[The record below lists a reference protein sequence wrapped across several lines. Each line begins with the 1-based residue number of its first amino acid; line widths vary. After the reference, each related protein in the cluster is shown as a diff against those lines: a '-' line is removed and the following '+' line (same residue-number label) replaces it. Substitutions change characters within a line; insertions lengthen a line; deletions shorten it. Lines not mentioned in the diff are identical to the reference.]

1 MSTPEK
7 VIIRLMATG
16 NAPILKTSVFKL
28 SSTHQFSHL
37 ISFIRR
43 QLSLK
48 DSESLFCYI
57 NSSFAPT
64 PDERIDGLYKCFG
77 IDGSLTINY
86 SLGKA
91 WG

>member
-1 MSTPEK
+1 METPEK
-7 VIIRLMATG
+7 VIIRLSATG

-48 DSESLFCYI
+48 DSDGLFCYI
-57 NSSFAPT
+57 NASFAPT
-64 PDERIDGLYKCFG
+64 PDEKIDSLYRAFG
-77 IDGSLTINY
+77 VDGSLNVNY
-86 SLGKA
+86 SLGRA